1 METKIKNTII
11 TAVIVGIA
19 IIGLLVVIGIAINNQ
34 KIAEEKAYNVHQE
47 FIKTGDKIEKDNEER
62 IKKLEADLEQSQ
74 KELDEL
80 NNK

>member
-47 FIKTGDKIEKDNEER
+47 FIKTGDEIEKDNEER
-62 IKKLEADLEQSQ
+62 IKKLEAEYEKSH
-74 KELDEL
+74 KELDKL
-80 NNK
+80 NNQ

>member
-47 FIKTGDKIEKDNEER
+47 FIKTGDEIEKDNEER
-62 IKKLEADLEQSQ
+62 IKKLEAEYEKSQ

-80 NNK
+80 NNQ